1 MYSFR
6 ALLWSC
12 GRRTLHPNNA
22 GGRITSGFHRTC
34 RPSVRRH
41 EVRSEPHAG
50 RAASNTTVIT
60 TCNADFLSLC
70 VLSCLSMTASY
81 RCIGWGSSGV
91 TQYYSRLASA
101 RTHRCTPTVAAEVS
115 RVFFFPPGRP
125 WSGRGQ
131 CDTLLT
137 SRGSPLFF
145 PMSYVEEC

>member
-101 RTHRCTPTVAAEVS
+101 RTHRCLAFHANRSS
-115 RVFFFPPGRP
+115 RGVTSFFFSPG
-125 WSGRGQ
+125 
-131 CDTLLT
+131 T
-137 SRGSPLFF
+137 SLVGERS
-145 PMSYVEEC
+145 MRHSAHK